1 MEKRPLRFILSC
13 LTAALLLSGC
23 SGMVKTTRVVDGKEV
38 TVWTDPQT
46 AKRYEQER
54 KQKASKVD
62 AYRKAEKRGP
72 NDPIIVAL
80 YETEVEAKLK
90 QNVKGRLFE
99 QLRKEFEGD
108 PVIKLVDQKVVSR
121 AAQEK
126 AHRMSSFD
134 NNPSSSVD
142 ADVSVFTTAA
152 AREEAGVNRA
162 TGKVGKMVALS
173 YHAKV
178 ASDYF
183 PEETY
188 SVEESGNIFRNVAVT
203 RAFAQ
208 KIKEIIKNKIGPNIP
223 KRVAGRKFGEEGPKK
238 VELSEFL
245 KSMKKSK

>member
-1 MEKRPLRFILSC
+1 MENRPVRFIFSF

-23 SGMVKTTRVVDGKEV
+23 AGMVKTTRVVDGKEV
-38 TVWTDPQT
+38 TVWTDPET
-46 AKRYEQER
+46 AKRYEQE
-54 KQKASKVD
+54 KQQKASKVD

-72 NDPIIVAL
+72 NEPIIVAL

-99 QLRKEFEGD
+99 QLRREFEGD
-108 PVIKLVDQKVVSR
+108 PIIKLVDQKVVAR
-121 AAQEK
+121 VAQQK
-126 AHRMSSFD
+126 AHPMSTFD
-134 NNPSSSVD
+134 ADHLPNVD

-152 AREEAGVNRA
+152 AREEAGVNQFN
-162 TGKVGKMVALS
+162 GKLGKMVALS

-203 RAFAQ
+203 HTFAQ
-208 KIKEIIKNKIGPNIP
+208 KIKEIIKSKIGPNIP

-245 KSMKKSK
+245 KGLKKSK